1 MKPSI
6 PLTAA
11 AVVAT
16 LAGSVS
22 AESPTDIAR
31 EMMQAIFT
39 TFDAETATNLLAKDY
54 IQHNPAVPTGRAPV
68 IGFIPALKE
77 SGIALTIHRIISD
90 GDIVVMHNS
99 YENAQLLGADTLV
112 AFDVFRIENGKVAE
126 HWDNLAARTPP
137 NPSGHSQT
145 DGETRIT
152 DMDKTEENKALV
164 QDFVETILIKGN
176 MTRLG
181 DFFDGNAYIQ
191 HNSRIGD
198 GLDGLGAAL
207 NAMAQQ
213 GVTMEYDRIHQVIG
227 EGSFVFTMSEGQFAG
242 APTAFFD
249 LFRVENGKIAE
260 HWDVISEIPSKMA
273 HQNGKF

>member
-11 AVVAT
+11 AVAAT
-16 LAGSVS
+16 LAGSAS
-22 AESPTDIAR
+22 AETPVDIAR

-39 TFDAETATNLLAKDY
+39 TFDAETATDLLAEGY
-54 IQHNPAVPTGRAPV
+54 IQHNPAVPTGPAPI
-68 IGFIPALKE
+68 IGFIPTLKE

-90 GDIVVMHNS
+90 GEIVVMHNS
-99 YENAQLLGADTLV
+99 YENAQLFGADKLV
-112 AFDVFRIENGKVAE
+112 GFDVFRIENGKVAE
-126 HWDNLAARTPP
+126 HWDNLTAKTPP

-145 DGETRIT
+145 DGETYIS
-152 DMDKTEENKALV
+152 DQGKTEENKALV
-164 QDFVETILIKGN
+164 RDFVETILVKGD
-176 MTRLG
+176 MARLG

-191 HNSRIGD
+191 HNSQIGD

-207 NAMAQQ
+207 NAMALQ
-213 GVTMEYDRIHQVIG
+213 GITMKYNRIHQVLG
-227 EGSFVFTMSEGQFAG
+227 EGNFVFTMSEGEFAG

-249 LFRVENGKIAE
+249 LFRVENGKISE
-260 HWDVISEIPSKMA
+260 HWDVISEIPSEMA

>member
-11 AVVAT
+11 AVAAT
-16 LAGSVS
+16 LAGSAS
-22 AESPTDIAR
+22 AETPANIAR
-31 EMMQAIFT
+31 EMMQAVFT
-39 TFDAETATNLLAKDY
+39 TFDTEAATDLLTENY
-54 IQHNPAVPTGRAPV
+54 IQHNPAVPTGRAPI

-77 SGIALTIHRIISD
+77 SGIALTTHRTISD
-90 GDIVVMHNS
+90 GQFVVMHNS
-99 YENAQLLGADTLV
+99 YDNAQLFGADNLV
-112 AFDVFRIENGKVAE
+112 GFDVFRIENGKVAE
-126 HWDNLAARTPP
+126 HWDNLTAKTPA

-145 DGETRIT
+145 DGETRIS
-152 DMDKTEENKALV
+152 DLDKTKENKALV
-164 QDFVETILIKGN
+164 QDFVDTILIRGD
-176 MTRLG
+176 MARLG
-181 DFFDGNAYIQ
+181 DFFDGNAYVQ
-191 HNSRIGD
+191 HNSQIGD

-207 NAMAQQ
+207 TAMAKQ
-213 GVTMEYDRIHQVIG
+213 GITMKYDRIHQVIG
-227 EGSFVFTMSEGQFAG
+227 EGNFVFTMSEGQFAG